1 MSRTTAA
8 GTPPDICSPV
18 GASRWSRPA
27 VATRMP
33 TAGDVVSGA
42 GAREPYAGP
51 VTITAWIGAHGGA
64 GVSTLLR
71 FASNAVELPA
81 RTAVTDS
88 AAVVVCRG
96 SADGLH
102 AAAELLGRLHP
113 REPLGVVVV
122 AASPRPLPRAVTRR
136 LRLLASATPHL
147 WRIPWLEDAHRG
159 TLTACPPSIR
169 RALNAID
176 HRATQP
182 TTTTGARP

>member
-1 MSRTTAA
+1 MSRTIAA
-8 GTPPDICSPV
+8 GTPPDVSSPV

-27 VATRMP
+27 VAAQTH
-33 TAGDVVSGA
+33 TGENVLGGTGA
-42 GAREPYAGP
+42 GAPYAGP
-51 VTITAWIGAHGGA
+51 VTITTWIGAHGGA

-71 FASNAVELPA
+71 FANNAVELPA
-81 RTAVTDS
+81 RTAVTDG
-88 AAVVVCRG
+88 AVVVVCRG

-113 REPLGVVVV
+113 REPVGVVVV

-136 LRLLASATPHL
+136 LRLLASAAPHV
-147 WRIPWLEDAHRG
+147 WRIPWLEEAHRG

-169 RALNAID
+169 RALHAID